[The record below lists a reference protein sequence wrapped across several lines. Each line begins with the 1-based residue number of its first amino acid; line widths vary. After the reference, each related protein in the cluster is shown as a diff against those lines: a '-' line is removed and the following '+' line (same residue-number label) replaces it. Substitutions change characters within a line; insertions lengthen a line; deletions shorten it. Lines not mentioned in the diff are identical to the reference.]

1 MWCIPQVDGEYV
13 VRMENGLDL
22 YAKAHDPKH
31 PVVCLDESPTQL
43 IGEVRQPIRAK
54 PGKPRRYDY
63 EHKRNGTVNLFVLL
77 DAHLLAQS
85 QSDRQPNCRRICR
98 LDARPY

>member
-13 VRMENGLDL
+13 VRMENVL
-22 YAKAHDPKH
+22 YD
-31 PVVCLDESPTQL
+31 C
-43 IGEVRQPIRAK
+43 
-54 PGKPRRYDY
+54 
-63 EHKRNGTVNLFVLL
+63 EHKRNGAVNLFVFL

-85 QSDRQPNCRRICR
+85 QSDRQPNCRRICH